1 MTLCFPPF
9 SPSTFSRVVFIFFS
23 RSGSAFSFVARQK
36 QTKTQNTMTS
46 LVASSL
52 EWLLKRA
59 LRFVVQ
65 RFLGRV
71 LKSEVRDAGKEK
83 RRGSNDLV
91 DGALA

>member
-1 MTLCFPPF
+1 
-9 SPSTFSRVVFIFFS
+9 
-23 RSGSAFSFVARQK
+23 
-36 QTKTQNTMTS
+36 MTS

>member
-1 MTLCFPPF
+1 
-9 SPSTFSRVVFIFFS
+9 
-23 RSGSAFSFVARQK
+23 
-36 QTKTQNTMTS
+36 MTS

-71 LKSEVRDAGKEK
+71 LKSEVSRTEARKK
-83 RRGSNDLV
+83 DLDV
-91 DGALA
+91 DGA

>member
-1 MTLCFPPF
+1 
-9 SPSTFSRVVFIFFS
+9 
-23 RSGSAFSFVARQK
+23 
-36 QTKTQNTMTS
+36 MTS

-71 LKSEVRDAGKEK
+71 LKSEVRDAGIEE
-83 RRGSNDLV
+83 SNDLV
-91 DGALA
+91 FAGALA